1 MAKITENTLI
11 AECLELNPN
20 AAEILMSA
28 GMHCFGCALAHGETI
43 AEAVA
48 VHGEDL
54 NALLA
59 KIFLLLGLWLLPVLP
74 ASALTELLTVHLEI
88 GCHILSI
95 GVVTFYSFLGHKY
108 FSFNEGIRAFWKK
121 RRGSHA
127 C

>member
-54 NALLA
+54 DALLQ
-59 KIFLLLGLWLLPVLP
+59 KL
-74 ASALTELLTVHLEI
+74 
-88 GCHILSI
+88 
-95 GVVTFYSFLGHKY
+95 
-108 FSFNEGIRAFWKK
+108 NEGIN
-121 RRGSHA
+121 
-127 C
+127 

>member
-54 NALLA
+54 NTLLA
-59 KIFLLLGLWLLPVLP
+59 KL
-74 ASALTELLTVHLEI
+74 
-88 GCHILSI
+88 
-95 GVVTFYSFLGHKY
+95 
-108 FSFNEGIRAFWKK
+108 NEGIV
-121 RRGSHA
+121 
-127 C
+127 